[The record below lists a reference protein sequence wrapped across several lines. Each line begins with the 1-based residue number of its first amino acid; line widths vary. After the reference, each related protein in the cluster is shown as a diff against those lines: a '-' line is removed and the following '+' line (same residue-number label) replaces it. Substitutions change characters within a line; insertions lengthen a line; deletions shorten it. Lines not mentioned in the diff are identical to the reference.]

1 MQWKR
6 QKQFRGKYVMI
17 GGAHFDI
24 WASNTRNHNTKNKRQ
39 QNKRWDYILKVKSR
53 EALYGPVASATDKTK
68 SLRKLDSLVSRESVK
83 EERGWENPNF
93 TKLERGVWVHER
105 IREMFKW
112 RLRDKTII
120 LKWKIKDDNKK
131 WCYSPRWL

>member
-1 MQWKR
+1 
-6 QKQFRGKYVMI
+6 MI

-83 EERGWENPNF
+83 EERG
-93 TKLERGVWVHER
+93 
-105 IREMFKW
+105 
-112 RLRDKTII
+112 
-120 LKWKIKDDNKK
+120 
-131 WCYSPRWL
+131 